1 MTAVHDVAL
10 DRLITASSV
19 AVVGASDDPN
29 RIGGRPVAYMRQRGF
44 AGEILPVN
52 PGRKTVQGLA
62 AYESVEALPYA
73 PDTAVVAV
81 PEPLVAGVIDAL
93 GKRKV
98 RSAVVF
104 TSGFAEVGP
113 DGMRSQQELLALA
126 RNHGMR
132 LLGPNTLG
140 LYNDRIGFYP
150 TFSTSFESG
159 WPLAGRIGIASQS
172 GAFAAHIFT
181 SARERRIGIPV
192 CITTGNESDVTLG
205 EAMQWLVRDPETDV
219 VAVYAE
225 GLRDA
230 SSFLAAL
237 QAAQAARKPVVLMK
251 TGRSAVGSRA
261 AQSHTSAIAGDDSV
275 LNAVLSEFAV
285 VRARS
290 AEEFLDIAHLAAR
303 RIYPVGNT
311 LGVLSISG
319 GAGVLISD
327 TCEDLGLPLPELPVP
342 AQQQL
347 KELIPFA
354 SVRNPVDCTAQVLN
368 DLPAVG
374 KFADAIAGQGGF
386 KSILNF
392 FTQAGGTASV
402 APQLQRQLAEVRER
416 YPDRLFV
423 MSVLGS
429 PECTDKYEEAGITV
443 FNDPT
448 RAVIAIEAMGR
459 FGDAFARKPGLKDRD
474 NFPVPALPTGNINEA
489 EAKLWLA
496 QAGVPCVPEAIAADV
511 EAAVSAAN
519 RIGYPVVLK
528 ILSPD
533 IAHKSEIGGVLL
545 DIRNNGAVRDG
556 FALLMERAAAAA
568 PQARVEGV
576 LVARQI
582 EDAVE
587 CIVGV
592 HRDPLFGPVLMF
604 GLGGIFVEVMR
615 DVVLHRCPVDH
626 QAARKMICSI
636 RGAQLLEGA
645 RGKPPC
651 DVDALASMLVRLSSL
666 AAAAGPGLLSIDLN
680 PVLVLP
686 KGQGCFVAD
695 ALVETDRA
703 PSDKCGGDQ

>member
-1 MTAVHDVAL
+1 MIAMNDVAL
-10 DRLITASSV
+10 DRLITASSI
-19 AVVGASDDPN
+19 AVIGASDDPH

-52 PGRKTVQGLA
+52 PGRKTVQGLK

-73 PDTAVVAV
+73 PDTAIVAV

-113 DGMRSQQELLALA
+113 DGLRSQQELLALA
-126 RNHGMR
+126 RSHDMR

-192 CITTGNESDVTLG
+192 CITTGNECDVTLG
-205 EAMQWLVRDPETDV
+205 EAMQWLVQDPDTDV
-219 VAVYAE
+219 LAVYAE

-230 SSFLAAL
+230 VSFLAAL
-237 QAAQAARKPVVLMK
+237 QAAHAARKPVVLMK
-251 TGRSAVGSRA
+251 TGRSVVGSSA

-290 AEEFLDIAHLAAR
+290 AEELLDIAHLATR
-303 RIYPVGNT
+303 RIYPVCNT

-327 TCEDLGLPLPELPVP
+327 ICEDLKLPLPELPLP

-347 KELIPFA
+347 QELIPFA

-368 DLPAVG
+368 DLPVVG

-402 APQLQRQLAEVRER
+402 APELQRQLADVRNR

-429 PECTDKYEEAGITV
+429 LECTDIYEASGITV
-443 FNDPT
+443 FSDPT
-448 RAVIAIEAMGR
+448 RAVVAIEAMGR
-459 FGDAFARKPGLKDRD
+459 FGDAFAREPSLQDLENR
-474 NFPVPALPTGNINEA
+474 PVPLLPTGSINEA

-496 QAGVPCVPEAIAADV
+496 RAGIPCVPEAIAADI

-528 ILSPD
+528 ILSPN
-533 IAHKSEIGGVLL
+533 ILHKSEIGGVLL
-545 DIRNNGAVRDG
+545 EVRNSDAVRAG
-556 FALLMERAAAAA
+556 FALLMERAAAAS
-568 PQARVEGV
+568 PRARIDGV

-582 EDAVE
+582 ENAVE

-604 GLGGIFVEVMR
+604 GLGGIFVEVMQ

-626 QAARKMICSI
+626 QTARKMIGSI
-636 RGAQLLEGA
+636 RGARLLEGA

-651 DVDALASMLVRLSSL
+651 DVDALAAMLVRLSSL
-666 AAAAGPGLLSIDLN
+666 AAAAGPGLLGIDLN

-686 KGQGCFVAD
+686 KGQGCLVAD
-695 ALVETDRA
+695 ALVETCHA
-703 PSDKCGGDQ
+703 PSDESGGS